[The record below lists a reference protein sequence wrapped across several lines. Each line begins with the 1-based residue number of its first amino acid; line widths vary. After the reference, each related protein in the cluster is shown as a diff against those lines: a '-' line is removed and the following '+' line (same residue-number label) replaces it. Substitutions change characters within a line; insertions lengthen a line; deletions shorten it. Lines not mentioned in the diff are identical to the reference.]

1 MKCQYCGKE
10 CKNKNSLAQ
19 HEIRCNNNPN
29 KIKSGNNGN
38 YPKHTKLYYTNL
50 IKSKDGSTLDITL
63 KELDDYRLKYNVCEI
78 CGRTVQEA
86 TKWKSKYAPK
96 SLCVD
101 HDHNTLKFRGL
112 LCSVCNRQL
121 GWYEKYKEEILKYL
135 NKDFVV

>member
-19 HEIRCNNNPN
+19 HEIRCSNNPN

-50 IKSKDGSTLDITL
+50 IKAKDGSTLDITL
-63 KELDDYRLKYNVCEI
+63 KELDDYRLNHKVCEI
-78 CGRTVQEA
+78 CGRTIEESI
-86 TKWKSKYAPK
+86 KWKSKYAPK
-96 SLCVD
+96 NLCVD

-121 GWYEKYKEEILKYL
+121 GWYEKYKEEISNYL
-135 NKDFVV
+135 NKGSVV